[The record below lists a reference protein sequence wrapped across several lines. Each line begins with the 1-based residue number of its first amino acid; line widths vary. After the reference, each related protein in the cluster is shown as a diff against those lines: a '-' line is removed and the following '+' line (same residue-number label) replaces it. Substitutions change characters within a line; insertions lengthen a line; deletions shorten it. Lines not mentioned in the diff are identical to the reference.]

1 MSEEV
6 PHEAD
11 HTQSTQSTQSLSQAL
26 STLSPTQSPTQA
38 KSQSKTQQGSSSSS
52 GPTSSS
58 SGSGTLSSVDTI
70 PVTLS
75 SVPEEP
81 EPQPWG
87 RLLPMAR
94 GFRSHDCFEDQYLF
108 GRGSNCNYVLN
119 DPDDTESKKF
129 RIYSKRHFRIYREGS
144 EVFVVDLSNNGTFV
158 DGIRIGKDKKL
169 PLVNN
174 AVIALA
180 EPRNKVFVFI
190 DLMSDDQSSL
200 PKELQE
206 KYLLTRRIGTG
217 VCGEVKLAFERS
229 SCKKFAVKI
238 IHKKNFQSEGTA
250 TRNAQTEIEIL
261 QRIDHPC
268 LIKTE
273 DFYQTEDSYYIVL
286 ELMEGGELFQRVK
299 SQQQLSESV
308 TKLYFYQMLRAVQY
322 LHSKGIIHRDLKPEN
337 ILLSSH
343 EDICLIKVTDFNQS
357 RILEESLLMRSLCG
371 TPSYLAPEVFTQ
383 ASTTGYSLAVDC
395 WSLGVLLFVCLCGY
409 PPFHES
415 FGRQPISEQI
425 IRGEFTMVPS
435 KWRHVS
441 AQAKD
446 VVRRLLVV
454 EPSDRLSIEGALQHP
469 WMQDDE
475 MLRTAHTL
483 MFPPDAAAMEAE
495 SAPGRKRRR
504 EEDEEEVPSGK
515 RSQAPPPAEVQAPPP
530 AEVQAPPP
538 AEDQAPPPAE
548 DQAPPPA
555 EVQAPP
561 PAEDQL

>member
-26 STLSPTQSPTQA
+26 STLSPTQA

-52 GPTSSS
+52 GPTSS

-229 SCKKFAVKI
+229 SCRKFAVKI
-238 IHKKNFQSEGTA
+238 INKKNFQSEGTA

-286 ELMEGGELFQRVK
+286 ELMEGGELFQRIK

-308 TKLYFYQMLRAVQY
+308 TKLYFYQMLRAVQ
-322 LHSKGIIHRDLKPEN
+322 
-337 ILLSSH
+337 
-343 EDICLIKVTDFNQS
+343 VTDFNQS

-371 TPSYLAPEVFTQ
+371 TPSYLPQRSSPRPPPRGTAWRWT
-383 ASTTGYSLAVDC
+383 AGA
-395 WSLGVLLFVCLCGY
+395 VLLFVCLCGY

-475 MLRTAHTL
+475 MQRTAHTL

-495 SAPGRKRRR
+495 SAPRRKRWR
-504 EEDEEEVPSGK
+504 EEDEEEVPLGK
-515 RSQAPPPAEVQAPPP
+515 RS
-530 AEVQAPPP
+530 QAPPP

-555 EVQAPP
+555 EDQAPP
-561 PAEDQL
+561 PCRGPSPAHRRGPSPAPLQRTKPRPPQRTKPHPPQRTNCK